1 MLKVS
6 NKNTTTRGDL
16 QKQAQSFAPYSF
28 IKVVKV
34 FFKYFQIF
42 RGGQSLKKLV
52 NFGSDFLNTPSLSQ

>member
-34 FFKYFQIF
+34 FLVFPDFPRRSKPQKT
-42 RGGQSLKKLV
+42 GQFWVS
-52 NFGSDFLNTPSLSQ
+52 FS